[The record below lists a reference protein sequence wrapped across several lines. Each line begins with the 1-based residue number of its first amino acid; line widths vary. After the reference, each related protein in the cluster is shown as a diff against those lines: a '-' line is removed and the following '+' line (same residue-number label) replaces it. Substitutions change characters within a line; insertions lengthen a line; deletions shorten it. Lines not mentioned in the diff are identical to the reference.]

1 MNYPKTISVLKTMT
15 GTKSLQDQLS
25 NATWDDAQA
34 VLVKLSPDSK
44 AYQTLEQECEDT
56 KPQDVQMDD
65 DEVGEIEDTE
75 EMVPKAEM
83 DRQILVIK
91 QGYDRDLAKLKL
103 RLDEALK
110 ES

>member
-65 DEVGEIEDTE
+65 DEVRLRI
-75 EMVPKAEM
+75 P
-83 DRQILVIK
+83 R
-91 QGYDRDLAKLKL
+91 RWSLKP
-103 RLDEALK
+103 RWTDK
-110 ES
+110 S